1 MTGIKPKRIVGDPSL
16 TEILLNVYNTAK
28 VTKYI
33 LDTLVNQKNRFNGK
47 NVKKL
52 YLAVYIQFKQN
63 ILLDVFSNTSKTLIP
78 WALLLVW
85 SHSSAKDFTQQARF
99 ANRRD

>member
-33 LDTLVNQKNRFNGK
+33 LDTLVN
-47 NVKKL
+47 
-52 YLAVYIQFKQN
+52 
-63 ILLDVFSNTSKTLIP
+63 
-78 WALLLVW
+78 
-85 SHSSAKDFTQQARF
+85 
-99 ANRRD
+99 